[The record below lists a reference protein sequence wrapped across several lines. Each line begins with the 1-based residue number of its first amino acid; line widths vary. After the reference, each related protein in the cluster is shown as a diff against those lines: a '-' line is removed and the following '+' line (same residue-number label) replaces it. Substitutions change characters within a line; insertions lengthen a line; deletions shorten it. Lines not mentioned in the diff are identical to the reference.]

1 MTPED
6 FIAKWRGVELPE
18 ISASQSHFNDL
29 CELLD
34 IGKPIDEDPKDKW
47 FTFEKAVPKGGKAGG
62 GGHADVWRKDCFV
75 WHNARFDGA
84 WLTSTCRLLR
94 R

>member
-6 FIAKWRGVELPE
+6 FIRKWRGVELPE

-29 CELLD
+29 CELLE
-34 IGKPIDEDPKDKW
+34 IAKPIDVDAKGKS

-75 WHNARFDGA
+75 
-84 WLTSTCRLLR
+84 SE
-94 R
+94 